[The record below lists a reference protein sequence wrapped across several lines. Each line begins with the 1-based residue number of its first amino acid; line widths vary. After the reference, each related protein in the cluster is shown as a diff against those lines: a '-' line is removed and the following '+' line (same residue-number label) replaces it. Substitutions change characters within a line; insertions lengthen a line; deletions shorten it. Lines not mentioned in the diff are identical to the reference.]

1 MTVLNI
7 LAQFFG
13 LVVLLLGLR
22 ISTRV
27 KQLNPRNYMFFSII
41 FINAFFEM
49 LYFLLPKLSFLRIT
63 TTSMYRL
70 SFLSL
75 ICLSLYKREHRWHLF
90 IPILVL
96 VTLVFSY
103 LIGVPL
109 AFVSSE
115 LSIFIFSILAIYFL
129 YSISKNYQEINHTS
143 ISEFL
148 LFCLFM
154 HEILFE
160 LLKENYAVASVSN
173 IHLFQVTFATLVLI
187 NRINFIAL
195 YGKRI
200 YF

>member
-1 MTVLNI
+1 M
-7 LAQFFG
+7 
-13 LVVLLLGLR
+13 
-22 ISTRV
+22 
-27 KQLNPRNYMFFSII
+27 
-41 FINAFFEM
+41 
-49 LYFLLPKLSFLRIT
+49 IT

-75 ICLSLYKREHRWHLF
+75 ICLNLYKREHRWHLF

-195 YGKRI
+195 YGKRVN
-200 YF
+200 F

>member
-1 MTVLNI
+1 M
-7 LAQFFG
+7 QFFA
-13 LVVLLLGLR
+13 LVVLTIG
-22 ISTRV
+22 IKITPKV
-27 KQLNPRNYMFFSII
+27 KNVNQRNYLYFSII

-49 LYFLLPKLSFLRIT
+49 LYFVLPKLSFLRIT

-70 SFLSL
+70 SFLLL
-75 ICLSLYKREHRWHLF
+75 ICLNLYKREQRWHLF
-90 IPILVL
+90 ISILVL
-96 VTLVFSY
+96 ATLVFSY
-103 LIGVPL
+103 LIGAPL
-109 AFVSSE
+109 AFISSE
-115 LSIFIFSILAIYFL
+115 LSISIFSILAIYFL
-129 YSISKNYQEINHTS
+129 YSISKNYQKINHTS

>member
-1 MTVLNI
+1 M
-7 LAQFFG
+7 QFFA
-13 LVVLLLGLR
+13 LVVLTIG
-22 ISTRV
+22 IKITPKV
-27 KQLNPRNYMFFSII
+27 KNVNQRNYLYFSII

-70 SFLSL
+70 SFLLL
-75 ICLSLYKREHRWHLF
+75 ICLNLYKREYRWHLF
-90 IPILVL
+90 ISILVL
-96 VTLVFSY
+96 ATLDFSY
-103 LIGVPL
+103 LIGAPL

-115 LSIFIFSILAIYFL
+115 LSIFIFSIIAIYFL
-129 YSISKNYQEINHTS
+129 YSISKNYQKINHTS